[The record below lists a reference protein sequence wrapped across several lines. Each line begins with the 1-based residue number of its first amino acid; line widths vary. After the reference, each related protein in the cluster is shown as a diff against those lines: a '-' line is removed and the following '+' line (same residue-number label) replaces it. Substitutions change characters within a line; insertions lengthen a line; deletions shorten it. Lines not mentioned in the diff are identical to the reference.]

1 LFQGI
6 LAANNWDDHDRSG
19 KYTTNAMARKYLE
32 SCAPNAIL
40 FTIGDNDSFPLWY
53 LQEIE
58 GVRTDVRVVNTSLFQ
73 TDWYI
78 DQMKRQAYESD
89 PIPSQLTHKQYRG
102 SNRDVI
108 IYREISEKVAQDTL
122 DIKQFM
128 DFVGSEEPST
138 KLKYIVERRG
148 EDPRVYPKH
157 LLNSNYFPTRHISI
171 PVNKETVINNGIVKP
186 EDADKIEDR
195 LYTSIGGSYIYKNR
209 LLMLDI
215 IANNNWER
223 PIYFSGGAFSDEDYI
238 WLKDYLQLDGMC
250 YKLVPIKTPVD
261 RANPYDMGRVDADLM
276 YDLVTA
282 WNWGGSGQD
291 IYHDIETR
299 RNGITYR
306 GNLARLIEQLI
317 NENELDKA
325 EEIADLAMEKMP
337 VDTFGFYSLLE
348 PYVSAYYEM
357 NKIEKGRA
365 LFKEVSKKYQE
376 NLVFYS
382 SQSLD
387 TQERLIEEIYTDIQ
401 RYRALVDIPVIYND
415 KDFALDETKTFNSY
429 LKLFDPL
436 MGPSQEAPPIDEDID
451 INDLLN
457 DSSKVLVPENN

>member
-1 LFQGI
+1 LYLEY

-19 KYTTNAMARKYLE
+19 KYTANAMARKYLE

-78 DQMKRQAYESD
+78 DQMKRKAYESE
-89 PIPSQLTHKQYRG
+89 PIPSQLTHNQYRG

-108 IYREISEKVAQDTL
+108 IYREISEKIANDTL
-122 DIKQFM
+122 SIKEFM
-128 DFVGSEEPST
+128 DFVGSEEPTT
-138 KLKYIVERRG
+138 KLKFIVEKRG

-157 LLNSNYFPTRHISI
+157 LLNSNYFPTRNISI
-171 PVNKETVINNGIVKP
+171 PVNKEVVLKNGIVKP
-186 EDADKIEDR
+186 KDADKIEDE
-195 LYTSIGGSYIYKNR
+195 LFTQIAGNYIYKNR

-223 PIYFSGGAFSDEDYI
+223 PIYFTGGAFSDEDYI

-276 YDLVTA
+276 YDLVSK
-282 WNWGGSGQD
+282 WYWGGSGEN

-317 NENELDKA
+317 NEDKLNKA

-337 VDTFGFYSLLE
+337 VDKFGYYSLLE
-348 PYVSAYYEM
+348 PYISAYYEIG
-357 NKIEKGRA
+357 NKEKGRA
-365 LFKEVSKKYQE
+365 LFKDVSEMYQE
-376 NLVFYS
+376 NLMFLS
-382 SQSLD
+382 GQNLK

-401 RYRALVDIPVIYND
+401 RYRALVDVLVIYDD
-415 KDFALDETKTFNSY
+415 KDFALEETKKFNSY

-436 MGPSQEAPPIDEDID
+436 MGPAEEEPSFDEDID
-451 INDLLN
+451 INSLLN
-457 DSSKVLVPENN
+457 DSSNAISPEQE